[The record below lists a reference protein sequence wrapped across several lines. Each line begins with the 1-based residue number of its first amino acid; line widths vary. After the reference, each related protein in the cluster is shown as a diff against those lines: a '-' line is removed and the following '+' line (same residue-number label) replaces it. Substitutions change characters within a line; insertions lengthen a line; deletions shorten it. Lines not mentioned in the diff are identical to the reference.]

1 MANHFS
7 ALEHQRQ
14 SVRREAVNRRNR
26 GFLRSSLRQIREIFA
41 NGDIEQASKFIAQA
55 NSRVD
60 KAVSKKILHKNAAS
74 RLKSRL
80 MARLNALGKA
90 KAA

>member
-1 MANHFS
+1 MANHYS

-14 SVRREAVNRRNR
+14 SVRRELVNRRNK
-26 GFLRSSLRQIREIFA
+26 GFLRSSLRQIREILA
-41 NGDIEQASKFIAQA
+41 NGDIEQASKLVSQV

>member
-1 MANHFS
+1 MANHYS

-14 SVRREAVNRRNR
+14 SVRRETVNRRNK
-26 GFLRSSLRQIREIFA
+26 GFLRSNMRHIREILA
-41 NGDIEQASKFIAQA
+41 KGDMEQASKLLSQTI
-55 NSRVD
+55 SRID
-60 KAVSKKILHKNAAS
+60 KAVSKKVLHKNAAS

-80 MARLNALGKA
+80 MLRLNTLGKA